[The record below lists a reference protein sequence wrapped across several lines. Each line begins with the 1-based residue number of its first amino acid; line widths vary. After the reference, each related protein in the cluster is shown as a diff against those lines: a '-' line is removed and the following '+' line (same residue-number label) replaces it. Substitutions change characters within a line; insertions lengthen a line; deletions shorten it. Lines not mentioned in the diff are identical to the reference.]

1 MHANLNSF
9 PPNLNQVLKPLPQYL
24 TFIKIDQRMLL
35 NVSLNH
41 HEGMY
46 IDDSK
51 KSSRNC
57 QNINEQKL
65 SINKKS
71 LYN

>member
-1 MHANLNSF
+1 
-9 PPNLNQVLKPLPQYL
+9 
-24 TFIKIDQRMLL
+24 MLL

-57 QNINEQKL
+57 QNIHEPKL
-65 SINKKS
+65 SINKKG

>member
-1 MHANLNSF
+1 
-9 PPNLNQVLKPLPQYL
+9 
-24 TFIKIDQRMLL
+24 MLL
-35 NVSLNH
+35 NVSLNY

-46 IDDSK
+46 IDGSK